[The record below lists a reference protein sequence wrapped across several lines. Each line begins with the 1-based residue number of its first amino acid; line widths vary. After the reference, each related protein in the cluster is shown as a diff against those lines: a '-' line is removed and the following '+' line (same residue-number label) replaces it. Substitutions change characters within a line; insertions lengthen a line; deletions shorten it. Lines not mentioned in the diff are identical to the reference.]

1 MFDTFGT
8 VVDWRSGVAREAA
21 AFAKRHRIDLDA
33 VAFADAWRAKYE
45 PSLEPIRNGSR
56 EFVPLD
62 QLHLENLRDA
72 SEFGGRGDFD
82 DGDLADL
89 NAAWERLDP
98 WEDSVAGLAE
108 LGRHVI
114 VGPLSNANLA
124 LLLRMALRA
133 KLPWTVIVGSDVTRA
148 YKPTPPAYLNMAR
161 ILRLDRARS
170 CSRQPTTAISP
181 LLNGRDSARHSFR
194 GRPSSAQ
201 GRRTGPDGRRR
212 LGHRRHKHPRPRR
225 QVRRCLKPPTLAGVR
240 CMGLPN
246 ELLTRPASDRPR
258 DT

>member
-1 MFDTFGT
+1 MTYVSPSTGREIKAVLFDTFGS
-8 VVDWRSGVAREAA
+8 VVDWRSGVARDVA

-45 PSLEPIRNGSR
+45 PSMEPVRNGSR
-56 EFVPLD
+56 DFVPLD
-62 QLHLENLRDA
+62 QLHLENLHA
-72 SEFGGRGDFD
+72 TLSEFSLDVAGFD

-133 KLPWTVIVGSDVTRA
+133 KLPWTVVVGSDATRA
-148 YKPTPPAYLNMAR
+148 YKPTMEAYRSMAW
-161 ILRLDRARS
+161 ILRPDPGEVMLAAAHNRDLTFAQRAGLGTAFIPRPTELGAGQTQDLTAEGDWDLVCVSILD
-170 CSRQPTTAISP
+170 
-181 LLNGRDSARHSFR
+181 L
-194 GRPSSAQ
+194 
-201 GRRTGPDGRRR
+201 GRRFAD
-212 LGHRRHKHPRPRR
+212 
-225 QVRRCLKPPTLAGVR
+225 A
-240 CMGLPN
+240 
-246 ELLTRPASDRPR
+246 
-258 DT
+258 